1 MSHSNPSS
9 DSVETLM
16 TAVRTFVADRDWE
29 QFHDAKNLALA
40 LSVEAGEVLEHCLWR
55 EGADLEEELDRDP
68 AKRRAFEGELGDVM
82 MCLLGLFDR
91 IGADPGATLLRK
103 LEETATRY
111 PVDQARGRASKY
123 NELGKPGDD

>member
-9 DSVETLM
+9 DSVQILM
-16 TAVRTFVADRDWE
+16 KAVRTFVADRDWE
-29 QFHDAKNLALA
+29 QFHDVKNLALA

-55 EGADLEEELDRDP
+55 EGAELEEQLNSDP

-91 IGADPGATLLRK
+91 IGADPGASLLRK
-103 LEETATRY
+103 LEETAAKY
-111 PVDQARGRASKY
+111 PVEQARGRASKY
-123 NELGKPGDD
+123 SEQGNSGGN